1 MGNSRSKQRLRASGR
16 RTSRICLSSKVCSGP
31 QNPRSRPHRQWIR
44 RYRKTNW
51 SWSRWTKKLLLLNH
65 NYEQTKQNAKKLHAG
80 SRQGRENPRLK
91 AALKKMKQIEG
102 QITTLEAQ
110 RSNLDA
116 QMTTLDNLEMNK
128 MMVDAVRTANTAAQA
143 AMANSLNPDEVADV
157 VDDAAD
163 IQQDMEEVADILAEP
178 MGAN

>member
-1 MGNSRSKQRLRASGR
+1 MGSNSRSKQRLWASGR

-51 SWSRWTKKLLLLNH
+51 SWSRWTKSCSSSTTTMNKL
-65 NYEQTKQNAKKLHAG
+65 
-80 SRQGRENPRLK
+80 SRTRRSCTQARDK

-143 AMANSLNPDEVADV
+143 AMANSLNPDE
-157 VDDAAD
+157 
-163 IQQDMEEVADILAEP
+163 
-178 MGAN
+178 

>member
-1 MGNSRSKQRLRASGR
+1 MSFFKSMFG
-16 RTSRICLSSKVCSGP
+16 SSKPKEPPPPSVD
-31 QNPRSRPHRQWIR
+31 QAIQKNKLVLEQMD
-44 RYRKTNW
+44 
-51 SWSRWTKKLLLLNH
+51 KKLLLLNH

-143 AMANSLNPDEVADV
+143 AMANSL
-157 VDDAAD
+157 
-163 IQQDMEEVADILAEP
+163 
-178 MGAN
+178 